1 MSASLVQNEQSQTAF
16 YHLCKMESAFA
27 AVWIFCVLAHNCE
40 ADKIL
45 CTPSNRSGLK
55 KIKLNQKE
63 SLLLSVVPDRQCVR
77 SFQQHEERR
86 LFQISLGILF

>member
-1 MSASLVQNEQSQTAF
+1 MSANLVQNEQSQTAF

-63 SLLLSVVPDRQCVR
+63 SLLLSVVPDNVLEVFNSMR
-77 SFQQHEERR
+77 SVGFFRSPLEFSFR
-86 LFQISLGILF
+86 